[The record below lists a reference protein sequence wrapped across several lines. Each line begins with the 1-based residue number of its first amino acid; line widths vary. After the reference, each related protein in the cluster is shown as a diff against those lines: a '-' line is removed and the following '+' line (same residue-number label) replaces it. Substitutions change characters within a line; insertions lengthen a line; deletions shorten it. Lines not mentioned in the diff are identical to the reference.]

1 VIRPLVIDPVSA
13 KIKILAESPPVAG
26 RTTEGGE
33 EIESEEMKISIL
45 FNLQYSS

>member
-1 VIRPLVIDPVSA
+1 LIKPLVIDPVPA

-33 EIESEEMKISIL
+33 GIEKTRNEDKY
-45 FNLQYSS
+45 NN